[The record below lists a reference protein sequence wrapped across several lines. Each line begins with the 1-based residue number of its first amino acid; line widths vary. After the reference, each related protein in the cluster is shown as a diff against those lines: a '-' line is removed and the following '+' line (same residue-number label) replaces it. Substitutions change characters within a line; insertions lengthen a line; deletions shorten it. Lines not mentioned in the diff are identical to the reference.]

1 MEGIHENAVQV
12 LRDAGFENVETH
24 ATALSEDALMERLR
38 DTHYLG
44 IRSRT
49 RITARVL
56 EAATELRSIGCF
68 CVGTNQVDTDGAKAR
83 GIPVFNAPFSNTRS
97 VAR

>member
-24 ATALSEDALMERLR
+24 ATALSEDALIERLR
-38 DTHYLG
+38 DAHYLG

-49 RITARVL
+49 RVTARVL

-68 CVGTNQVDTDGAKAR
+68 CAPRCR
-83 GIPVFNAPFSNTRS
+83 GR
-97 VAR
+97 